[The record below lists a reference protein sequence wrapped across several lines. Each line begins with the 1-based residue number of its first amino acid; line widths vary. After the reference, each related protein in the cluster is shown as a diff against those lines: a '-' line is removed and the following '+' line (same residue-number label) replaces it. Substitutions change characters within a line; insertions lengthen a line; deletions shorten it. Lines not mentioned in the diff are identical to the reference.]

1 MTLVFDAQ
9 RLAPHLSP
17 RLALQAMEECFAAQA
32 RGATKLPKRIDT
44 PSGNGFIRVMPAVL
58 DDVMGLKIMT
68 LVEGLGNR
76 YLVLLYD
83 VAGGELLAMFDA
95 DELTRLRTAAV
106 TALAGTYM
114 CPAPP
119 ARIGIV
125 GSGFEAVGHIRMLAH
140 VWPLREVKVFSPNA
154 ERRER
159 FARAMSNELAIEVSA
174 TATVEAAIADQPCVL
189 LATKSKLPVID
200 GAALS
205 PGTIVLSI
213 GSTRLDLR
221 ELDDR
226 SMERAAA
233 VVVDGAESVCA
244 ESADI
249 AQGLERGI
257 LDESQLVELAALC
270 TGGELPATTRERD
283 LLLFKSVGTA
293 LQDLALAR
301 ALYRD
306 AKVRKSGLD
315 IGEVSGLKPFS
326 AKAVPPAI
334 AAAGPRSGR

>member
-1 MTLVFDAQ
+1 MTIAFDGAS
-9 RLAPHLSP
+9 LAKHLSP
-17 RLALQAMEECFAAQA
+17 ELALQAMDDCFAAEA
-32 RGATKLPKRIDT
+32 RGATKLPHRIDT
-44 PSGNGFIRVMPAVL
+44 PTGKGFIRVMPAVF

-83 VAGGELLAMFDA
+83 VATGELLAMFDA

-106 TALAGTYM
+106 TALAGKAM
-114 CPAPP
+114 CPTPP
-119 ARIGIV
+119 SRIGMI
-125 GSGFEAVGHIRMLAH
+125 GSGFEAVGHLRMFAH
-140 VWPLREVKVFSPNA
+140 LWPLSAVTVFSPNA
-154 ERRER
+154 ARREQ
-159 FARAMSNELAIEVSA
+159 FAQAMFEELAINVIAAASA
-174 TATVEAAIADQPCVL
+174 DEAIVNQPCVI
-189 LATKSKLPVID
+189 LATKAKTPVID
-200 GAALS
+200 GNALS
-205 PGTIVLSI
+205 PKTVVLSI

-226 SMERAAA
+226 SMQRAAV
-233 VVVDGAESVCA
+233 VVVDGAKAVIS

-249 AQGLERGI
+249 AEALQNGI
-257 LDESQLVELAALC
+257 LHESQLLELAALS
-270 TGGELPATTRERD
+270 GGATIPQPTRDRD

-306 AKVRKSGLD
+306 PAVRAGGTD

-326 AKAVPPAI
+326 AKAFPSKVGA
-334 AAAGPRSGR
+334 RS